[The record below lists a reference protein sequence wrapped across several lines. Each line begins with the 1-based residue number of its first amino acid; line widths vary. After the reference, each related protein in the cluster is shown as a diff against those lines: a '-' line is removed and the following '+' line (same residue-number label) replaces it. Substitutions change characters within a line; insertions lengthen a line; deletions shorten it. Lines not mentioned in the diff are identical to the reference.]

1 MTNFQLMSE
10 TIVMIHTRHLDRV
23 TGGADPRKRLLSN
36 ALGKQIGRPVS
47 FNGEP
52 SFQSTEGFGMWSTS
66 GKVNDRCGGVRS
78 FTGLVDTER
87 RRVTHLETSPTQ
99 R

>member
-1 MTNFQLMSE
+1 MSE
-10 TIVMIHTRHLDRV
+10 MFVTIHPSHLDRV
-23 TGGADPRKRLLSN
+23 TGGADPRKKLLLI

-47 FNGEP
+47 FSGEP
-52 SFQSTEGFGMWSTS
+52 SFQSSEGFGMWSTS